1 MRDELEKVEAGVE
14 FYDPEKICAAA
25 PVRDNLLFGRVSYR
39 VANAQARVAEAIS
52 AAVRELGLLED
63 IERVGLDRQVG
74 TAGRLLTAQERASV
88 NLVRCLVKRPDI
100 LVIDGAL
107 APFDEGRAQK
117 MIKLLIELGRGKSL
131 FMVLPN
137 DRQAQD
143 FDILMRFGDGKITT
157 ESNAGRRRGNRTS
170 ITERPA
176 NGRRGCMT
184 LEAEV
189 QTLRQ
194 VPMFKDIDPARLKL
208 LAFTSER
215 VQFAD
220 RQRFFSQGDASDSAY
235 VILEGRADVLLTTP
249 TGEIKVAELES
260 NALVGEMGIL
270 SDTPRSA
277 TIMASQPTTALRIDR
292 RVFLELLAQFP
303 QMALAVMRELAKR
316 LEQTNAK
323 LVAKSGA

>member
-1 MRDELEKVEAGVE
+1 
-14 FYDPEKICAAA
+14 
-25 PVRDNLLFGRVSYR
+25 
-39 VANAQARVAEAIS
+39 
-52 AAVRELGLLED
+52 
-63 IERVGLDRQVG
+63 
-74 TAGRLLTAQERASV
+74 
-88 NLVRCLVKRPDI
+88 
-100 LVIDGAL
+100 
-107 APFDEGRAQK
+107 
-117 MIKLLIELGRGKSL
+117 
-131 FMVLPN
+131 
-137 DRQAQD
+137 
-143 FDILMRFGDGKITT
+143 
-157 ESNAGRRRGNRTS
+157 
-170 ITERPA
+170 
-176 NGRRGCMT
+176 MT

-249 TGEIKVAELES
+249 TGEVKVAELES